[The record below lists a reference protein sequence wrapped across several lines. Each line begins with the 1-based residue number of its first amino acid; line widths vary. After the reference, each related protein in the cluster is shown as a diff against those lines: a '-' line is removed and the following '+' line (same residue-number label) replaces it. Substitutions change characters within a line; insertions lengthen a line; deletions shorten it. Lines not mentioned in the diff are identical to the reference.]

1 MTQALHDLLVKMRR
15 NPNHISASTYDMAWL
30 SWLYPEARHWLVERQ
45 HPDGSW
51 GAEVPYYHDRIVTTL
66 AAINAIAATSTQQ
79 HDLKRV
85 ERGIRYLERAIP
97 RLKQDVFET
106 VAFELLA
113 PTMVKT
119 GQKLGLKLDKVEKLM
134 EPLMP
139 IYYQKLALIKGM
151 AYSPQMIAAHSLEFI
166 GFEAFD
172 QAAIP
177 NLRSIN
183 GSIHNS
189 PAATAFVEVAT
200 QGSVEGQAYLK
211 NLMERYNGV
220 VPGFAPLEM
229 FELIWVLYHLSLTSD
244 LRVLRPTVDPFVEFL
259 NQMWTDKGVGFS
271 ATLVPDADDTSLGF
285 LVLHKLGRVLDPSF
299 LEIYEVGDHF
309 QCFPLERNISLDIH
323 IHIVDALK
331 DATNFPRRDDML
343 MKALNILGRDLTT
356 DYVVDKWHISPYYST
371 SHAIIALT
379 GLADNIIKKQINWL
393 LKTQRPNGSWTFYP
407 TSPKAA
413 VEETAYALMALM
425 TVSEKRGTIP
435 LEVIERGFR
444 YLEKHYTSPED
455 LPALWI
461 HKTLYNPYYI
471 VESVILS
478 AQHQY
483 QNLTQKYG
491 SRANRINLTGTFPN
505 SFPLTSPNLPA
516 AKKLPCQL
524 KV

>member
-1 MTQALHDLLVKMRR
+1 MTQALHDLLQKMRR

-30 SWLYPEARHWLVERQ
+30 AWLYPEARHWLVDRQ

-51 GAEVPYYHDRIVTTL
+51 GAEVHYYHDRIVITL
-66 AAINAIAATSTQQ
+66 AAINAIAATSTHQ

-85 ERGIRYLERAIP
+85 ERGIRYLEKAIP
-97 RLKQDVFET
+97 RLGQDVFET

-139 IYYQKLALIKGM
+139 LYYQKMALIPKNM
-151 AYSPQMIAAHSLEFI
+151 IYSPQMIAAHSLEFV

-177 NLRSIN
+177 DLRSIN

-200 QGSVEGQAYLK
+200 QGSVEGRAYLK
-211 NLMERYNGV
+211 NIMERYNGV
-220 VPGFAPLEM
+220 VPGFAPLEV

-244 LRVLRPTVDPFVEFL
+244 LRVLRPTVDPFIEFL

-331 DATNFPRRDDML
+331 DAADFPRRDDML

-435 LEVIERGFR
+435 LEAIDRGFR

-461 HKTLYNPYYI
+461 HKSLYNPYHI

-478 AQHQY
+478 AFHQY
-483 QNLTQKYG
+483 QQLTQKFRFG
-491 SRANRINLTGTFPN
+491 SKANRVD
-505 SFPLTSPNLPA
+505 LTSPPLKGSLSLPT
-516 AKKLPCQL
+516 QL
-524 KV
+524 AL